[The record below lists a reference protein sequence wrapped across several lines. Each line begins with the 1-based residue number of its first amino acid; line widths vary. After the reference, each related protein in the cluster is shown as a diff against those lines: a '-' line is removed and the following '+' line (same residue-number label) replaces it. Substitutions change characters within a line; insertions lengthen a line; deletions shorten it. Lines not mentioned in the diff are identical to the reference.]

1 MIKKYDSGITIFL
14 KNPEK
19 IVYPV
24 DIQEGI
30 QTSWTNFIKN
40 KNPKDFFNGDVYL
53 VTSIDEEADSLTI
66 NVGLSKYADLIFA
79 KNTNR
84 LNVKSL
90 FVASYIVTD
99 TGEVVV
105 IKNRRKQINT
115 IGGMADKL
123 DFENRY
129 FNPFKCLSREWK
141 EELGV
146 ELNDSEKKFVSVPKY
161 IKLPNVEENAMPV
174 FPVGILYE
182 VKTTLS
188 VEELKELFIRNSEN
202 TDGEVIELMVYNK
215 TSFSTLLNNSNAE
228 SYLYELFQNHYNL
241 G

>member
-1 MIKKYDSGITIFL
+1 MIKKYNSQITILL

-19 IVYPV
+19 IEYPV

-30 QTSWTNFIKN
+30 QEAWSNFIKN

-53 VTSIDEEADSLTI
+53 VTSIKETDNLLTI

-79 KNTNR
+79 KTTNF

-90 FVASYIVTD
+90 FVASYIVAD
-99 TGEVVV
+99 GGEVVV
-105 IKNRRKQINT
+105 IKNRRNRINT

-129 FNPFKCLSREWK
+129 FNPFKCLLREWK
-141 EELGV
+141 EELGII
-146 ELNDSEKKFVSVPKY
+146 LNDTEKKFVPVPKY
-161 IKLPNVEENAMPV
+161 VKLPNAEENSTSV

-188 VEELKELFIRNSEN
+188 TEELKELFARNSGN

-215 TSFSTLLNNSNAE
+215 YTFSALLHNSNAE
-228 SYLYELFQNHYNL
+228 SYLYELFQKHFDL
-241 G
+241 